1 MKKIFM
7 FLVAFATIVFVSC
20 TDDDNDTDDPNN
32 PGKYFQSGT
41 IKIISK
47 YNFNEL
53 YVYSYHEGETIDIE
67 WGDGRSSS
75 YITVCANDE
84 DWGTIYETGQIKHD
98 YSSYDDGLYMS
109 AIKGN
114 IQMLICN
121 DNVKLIDASQCPG
134 LKVLWVD
141 DNASCDSLIVS
152 GCIALRELE
161 CEGRKY
167 EYGRY
172 SLTML
177 NLKDCS
183 ALSYLNCSYNELT
196 SLSLPKNSI
205 LKHIDVR
212 SNELD
217 DSALNTIYSSLPTDT
232 EGIIYISGN
241 PGEGNRSI
249 AEQKGWKVSDAY

>member
-32 PGKYFQSGT
+32 SGTYFQSGT
-41 IKIISK
+41 IKFIPHGDVE
-47 YNFNEL
+47 NL
-53 YVYSYHEGETIDIE
+53 YAYTYHEGETIDID

-75 YITVCANDE
+75 YTTVCAE
-84 DWGTIYETGQIKHD
+84 GEEWGTVYEPGKIKHD
-98 YSSYDDGLYMS
+98 YSYYNYEENQYIVT
-109 AIKGN
+109 IKGN
-114 IQMLICN
+114 IQMLLWDN
-121 DNVKLIDASQCPG
+121 DIKFIDASQCPQVQ
-134 LKVLWVD
+134 VLWFD

-161 CEGRKY
+161 CVGHKY

-172 SLTML
+172 SLTTI

-196 SLSLPKNSI
+196 SLPLPKNSI

-249 AEQKGWKVSDAY
+249 AEQKGWKVR